1 MFGQT
6 PSPTLEITSYQSN
19 IDPSGK
25 ILILGTVSGVT
36 QYSPVKLTVTDPS
49 GDVIYAP
56 NLKIDGNWNFKYMVN
71 PTLPKFAMG
80 TYTVTATHKDFPGEA
95 QFQFVVG
102 TASPSSQIEKEADA
116 VIPEFGS
123 LASVILSVSIIG
135 ILLMTARYKGLVFP
149 KI

>member
-102 TASPSSQIEKEADA
+102 AASPIEEEADA

-135 ILLMTARYKGLVFP
+135 ILLMTARYKGLGFP
-149 KI
+149 KV